1 VAVASL
7 AAFGNK
13 FGNFPQNASNG
24 MVRAGGMAGKKA
36 GLDAAKEDLGGDRA
50 MSNLKRGRARLNV
63 GYDQVGST
71 SVRINFRGPW
81 KLADEGRRA
90 SGTIR
95 PRRGRAL
102 RMPDGSFR
110 ARSRYGTSRGLNT
123 LDDAISKAR
132 REVPR
137 AAAKAF
143 RAAVAGVAGAGAGA
157 LSAFGSGGGLPR
169 GGDLD

>member
-7 AAFGNK
+7 ASFGNK
-13 FGNFPQNASNG
+13 FGNFPRNAQRG
-24 MVRAGGMAGKKA
+24 MARAGGMAGKKA
-36 GLDAAKEDLGGDRA
+36 GLDAARDDLGGDRA
-50 MSNLKRGRARLNV
+50 MSNLKRGRAALNV
-63 GYDQVGST
+63 GFDEMGGT

-95 PRRGRAL
+95 PRRGRRAL

-110 ARSRYGTSRGLNT
+110 ARSRYTPSRGLNT
-123 LDDAISKAR
+123 LKDAVNKAQ
-132 REVPR
+132 REVPK

-143 RAAVAGVAGAGAGA
+143 RVAVAGVAGAGAGA
-157 LSAFGSGGGLPR
+157 LSAF
-169 GGDLD
+169 